1 MDGDSGSGRA
11 LAARTRRRFAGLVLV
26 LVFGLAIDLAR
37 APEDQWSARA
47 ALLAIDAYQAT
58 LSKFF
63 ARSGTTCRF
72 HPTCSHYAEG
82 AIRKHG
88 ALVGSFKAG
97 TRVLRCGP
105 WTPADTHDPP

>member
-1 MDGDSGSGRA
+1 MDGGSGSARA
-11 LAARTRRRFAGLVLV
+11 LPARTRRRFAALIVALFLGLT
-26 LVFGLAIDLAR
+26 IDLSR
-37 APEDQWSARA
+37 APADQWSARV

-58 LSKFF
+58 LSKVF
-63 ARSGTTCRF
+63 ARTGTTCRF

>member
-1 MDGDSGSGRA
+1 MDGESGSGRA
-11 LAARTRRRFAGLVLV
+11 FPARTRRRFAGVVLA
-26 LVFGLAIDLAR
+26 LLLILTIDLCR

-58 LSKFF
+58 LSKAF
-63 ARSGTTCRF
+63 ARTGTTCRF

-82 AIRKHG
+82 VIRKHG